1 MRCDFSQLEKLLR
14 QPNVCLRSAR
24 SGRSG
29 NLLKAVIRR
38 FACWSGEHRG
48 ARVDSYDPAYR
59 PELSRN
65 QRQKLSLALMPGYGV
80 PRLAI
85 CPLPDASRVPIGRCN
100 DDEISVRIANP
111 KFAVIGVRI
120 SMYVKHDERA

>member
-1 MRCDFSQLEKLLR
+1 ML
-14 QPNVCLRSAR
+14 
-24 SGRSG
+24 
-29 NLLKAVIRR
+29 
-38 FACWSGEHRG
+38 
-48 ARVDSYDPAYR
+48 
-59 PELSRN
+59 
-65 QRQKLSLALMPGYGV
+65 GYGV

-120 SMYVKHDERA
+120 SMYVKHDDRLTARRHERHSKVGVPSAAPLTTSFDLLLIMLPSRDVVATGHWVAVGPIGRC